1 MKRPFPR
8 FEVLGLAAALAAG
21 AACTPNNSVKP
32 GAPVLMEMTVI
43 EPPAPG
49 AYGPTL
55 TSVTAMTSSCPSNTK
70 EGGACVSA
78 SFPSCEMPTDNTLC
92 RCIPNPPPP
101 PPVDAGAS
109 DAAASD
115 ASTSDAATSSDAG
128 SSDAARPDG
137 GTGASDA
144 AAPPPPADGM
154 WSCSFVPTSSVLYV
168 FDRLLDP
175 TPFDPNMGVPG
186 VANVTEDPTNAR
198 VSGLANYAAN
208 GLQNGTI
215 FPMLGFPDGP
225 NIAVT
230 GSPALPTGSTVAVML
245 DRTKVTAK
253 DGTPFSGKGFLIDGA
268 VKFVTQ
274 SFSATITPPPAPMG
288 PADAAPLDQAPD
300 MTPATITFSNI
311 VDPTA
316 LATHLT
322 VGAKPAGSNNN
333 PTPVVVDLT
342 SMDGLTVT
350 VTPHT
355 NWPASSDI
363 SITLDATT
371 PDVVGDTLGAPVSL
385 MQPFTTSAM

>member
-55 TSVTAMTSSCPSNTK
+55 TTVTAATSSCPSNTVD
-70 EGGACVSA
+70 GQPCASA

-92 RCIPNPPPP
+92 RCIPNPAPPP
-101 PPVDAGAS
+101 PPPPADGGAS

-128 SSDAARPDG
+128 SSDAGSSDAARPDG
-137 GTGASDA
+137 GADA
-144 AAPPPPADGM
+144 AAPPPAADGT
-154 WSCSFVPTSSVLYV
+154 WSCSFVPTASVLYV
-168 FDRLLDP
+168 FDRLLNP
-175 TPFDPNMGVPG
+175 TPFDPNMGVPN
-186 VANVTEDPTNAR
+186 VANITEDPTNAR

-208 GLQNGTI
+208 GVQNGTI

-225 NIAVT
+225 NIAVS
-230 GSPALPTGSTVAVML
+230 GSPALPAGSTVAVML

-253 DGTPFSGKGFLIDGA
+253 DGTPFAGTGLLIDGA
-268 VKFVTQ
+268 IKFKTQ
-274 SFSATITPPPAPMG
+274 GFVATISAPPAPMG

-300 MTPATITFSNI
+300 MTPATITFSNF
-311 VDPTA
+311 VDPMA
-316 LATHLT
+316 IETHLT
-322 VGAKPAGSNNN
+322 VKDGGGANI
-333 PTPVVVDLT
+333 PVALT

-350 VTPHT
+350 VTPKS
-355 NWPASSDI
+355 NWPASATI

-385 MQPFTTSAM
+385 AQPFTTSAM